1 MMNENKP
8 KEITEKEDLLSDV
21 MENLTEIED
30 TFHFLDSLKLVKIL
44 EKHNIIIFGLT
55 KEQNDI
61 FESNYSNNLTDRQVQ
76 VKDYNK
82 SEFVTENNYDLNED
96 EIYPITKL
104 LYMNLKTFDIFKRVA
119 IDNEI

>member
-61 FESNYSNNLTDRQVQ
+61 FESNYSNNLTDKQVQ

>member
-30 TFHFLDSLKLVKIL
+30 TFHFLDSLKLVKIF

>member
-1 MMNENKP
+1 MKETVET
-8 KEITEKEDLLSDV
+8 KEILEKEDLLSDV
-21 MENLTEIED
+21 IENLAEIED
-30 TFHFLDSLKLVKIL
+30 TFHFLDNLKLVKIL

-61 FESNYSNNLTDRQVQ
+61 FESNYASNLTDKQVQ

-82 SEFVTENNYDLNED
+82 SEFITENNYDLNED

-119 IDNEI
+119 IDNEL